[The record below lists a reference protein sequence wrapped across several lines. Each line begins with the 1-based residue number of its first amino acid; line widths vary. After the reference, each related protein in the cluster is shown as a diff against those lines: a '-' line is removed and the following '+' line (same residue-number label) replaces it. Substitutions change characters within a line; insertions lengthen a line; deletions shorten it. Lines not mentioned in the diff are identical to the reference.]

1 MTPEQIKN
9 AKKILDDVNTEAV
22 FLMAITDHQT
32 ASAIS
37 DMSESEFA
45 IALTSLCMVDDNVAY
60 VVNEVANSVEL
71 EAKLKSLKKK
81 EQQRLEDGQ
90 NSELN

>member
-1 MTPEQIKN
+1 MTPEQIQN
-9 AKKILDDVNTEAV
+9 AKKILDDESTEAV
-22 FLMAITDHQT
+22 FLMAITDHET
-32 ASAIS
+32 AQAIS
-37 DMSESEFA
+37 DMSESEFTG
-45 IALTSLCMVDDNVAY
+45 ALISLCMIDDQIAHAVS
-60 VVNEVANSVEL
+60 VVANSVEL

>member
-22 FLMAITDHQT
+22 FLMAITDPQT
-32 ASAIS
+32 ASAIC

-45 IALTSLCMVDDNVAY
+45 GALISLCMIDDQIAHAVS
-60 VVNEVANSVEL
+60 VVANSVEL
-71 EAKLKSLKKK
+71 EAKLKSMKKK
-81 EQQRLEDGQ
+81 EQQRLENGQ

>member
-1 MTPEQIKN
+1 MTPEQIQN
-9 AKKILDDVNTEAV
+9 AKKILDDESTEGV
-22 FLMAITDHQT
+22 FLMAITDHET
-32 ASAIS
+32 AQAIS
-37 DMSESEFA
+37 DMSGSEFA
-45 IALTSLCMVDDNVAY
+45 VALTSLCMIDDGIAY
-60 VVNEVANSVEL
+60 IVNEVANSVEL